1 MKKLNKSWALLMLV
15 VFAFSSCKKDPVI
28 EDEKPEVIN
37 PVKSFV
43 ELKVE
48 GTMNGEPLQLNTDFT
63 NINGNRSVLELV
75 NIYLSNM
82 YLLNDGDSTLLK
94 DVELIS
100 YTNSKYGFKTEVPK
114 GNYNAFHFGLGVPAD
129 MNGMNNPS
137 FDITQYPNEHPL
149 SLYQG
154 TYWTWNTGYRF
165 MMFDGRIDTTSNGTG
180 NFVRTFAYHPG
191 LDSLY
196 RDKTHLF
203 PSDLIVNEGQ
213 TKVIKLKFEFN
224 DLMMIGNTPINMVD
238 EFSTH
243 STSVDI
249 HIAIAMMENFVN
261 KVEIST
267 Y

>member
-1 MKKLNKSWALLMLV
+1 MKKLNKVLLVLITLTISLT
-15 VFAFSSCKKDPVI
+15 ACKKDPVI
-28 EDEKPEVIN
+28 EDDKSEVIS
-37 PVKSFV
+37 PLKSYV

-63 NINGNRSVLELV
+63 NVNGKRSVLELV

-82 YLLNDGDSTLLK
+82 YLLKDGDSTLLK

-100 YTNSKYGFKTEVPK
+100 YTNNNYGFKKEISK
-114 GNYNAFHFGLGVPAD
+114 GEYNSFHFGLGVPAD

-165 MMFDGRIDTTSNGTG
+165 MMFDGRIDTTITGTG
-180 NFVRTFAYHPG
+180 NFTSTFAYHPG

-196 RDKTHLF
+196 REKTHLF
-203 PSDLIVNEGQ
+203 PGSLIINEGQ
-213 TKVIKLKFEFN
+213 TKTIKLKFEFN
-224 DLMMIGNTPINMVD
+224 DLMMIGNTPVDMIN
-238 EFSTH
+238 ESSTH

-249 HIAIAMMENFVN
+249 HIAIAMMENFIN
-261 KVEIST
+261 KVEITT